1 MQRQKLKVKVKMD
14 NDVSVKRGICK
25 NEDIVDSRFSGNDR
39 SLFHPREN
47 TCGFTIVEVLVV
59 VVIIGLLG
67 GLGGGIY
74 LGTYKKLLVE
84 KAARYFFLTAKYAR
98 IMAIE
103 KQRQY
108 KIVLDTANNGFHLVT
123 TQLDE
128 EGGQTELMIVRDSF
142 CKPVAFDGEIQFEDI
157 KITPISFVTTT
168 EEDEDGQSIIFSAN
182 GTAQTAVIQVG
193 DGKTHYTIT
202 ISAATGK
209 AKVYDG
215 IVENVDV
222 GVIDLDAE
230 S

>member
-1 MQRQKLKVKVKMD
+1 M
-14 NDVSVKRGICK
+14 
-25 NEDIVDSRFSGNDR
+25 
-39 SLFHPREN
+39 EN
-47 TCGFTIVEVLVV
+47 TRYKVRDTKCGFTLVEVLVV

-74 LGTYKKLLVE
+74 IGTYKRLLVE
-84 KAARYFFLTAKYAR
+84 KAARDFFLTAKYAR

-128 EGGQTELMIVRDSF
+128 EGGQTEKMIVRDSF
-142 CKPVAFDGEIQFEDI
+142 CKPVAFDDETLFEDI

-168 EEDEDGQSIIFSAN
+168 EDEEEGQSIVFSAN
-182 GTAQTAVIQVG
+182 GTAQTAVIQIG

>member
-1 MQRQKLKVKVKMD
+1 M
-14 NDVSVKRGICK
+14 
-25 NEDIVDSRFSGNDR
+25 
-39 SLFHPREN
+39 EN
-47 TCGFTIVEVLVV
+47 TRYKVRDTRRGFTLVEVLVV
-59 VVIIGLLG
+59 IVIIGLLG
-67 GLGGGIY
+67 GLGGGLY

-84 KAARYFFLTAKYAR
+84 KAARDFFLTAKYAR

-128 EGGQTELMIVRDSF
+128 EDGQTEKMIVMDSF
-142 CKPVAFDGEIQFEDI
+142 CKPVAFDGEIQFVNI
-157 KITPISFVTTT
+157 QITPISLVTTT
-168 EEDEDGQSIIFSAN
+168 EDDEEGQSIVFSAN
-182 GTAQTAVIQVG
+182 GTSQTAVIQVG

>member
-1 MQRQKLKVKVKMD
+1 MQRQRSKVEVNAKK
-14 NDVSVKRGICK
+14 
-25 NEDIVDSRFSGNDR
+25 
-39 SLFHPREN
+39 
-47 TCGFTIVEVLVV
+47 CGFTLVEVLVV

-74 LGTYKKLLVE
+74 VGTYKRLLVE
-84 KAARYFFLTAKYAR
+84 KAARDFFLTAKYAR

-123 TQLDE
+123 TQLDV
-128 EGGQTELMIVRDSF
+128 EGGQTKQMIVRDSL
-142 CKPVAFDGEIQFEDI
+142 CKPVALDDEIQFEDI
-157 KITPISFVTTT
+157 KITPISLVTTT
-168 EEDEDGQSIIFSAN
+168 EDDEEGQSIVFSAN
-182 GTAQTAVIQVG
+182 GTSQTAVIQIG
-193 DGKTHYTIT
+193 NGKNHYTIT

-215 IVENVDV
+215 IVENVEV

>member
-1 MQRQKLKVKVKMD
+1 MQRQRSKVEINAKKY
-14 NDVSVKRGICK
+14 G
-25 NEDIVDSRFSGNDR
+25 FS
-39 SLFHPREN
+39 L
-47 TCGFTIVEVLVV
+47 VEVLVV

-74 LGTYKKLLVE
+74 VGTYKRLLVE
-84 KAARYFFLTAKYAR
+84 KAARDFFLTAKYAR

-128 EGGQTELMIVRDSF
+128 EGGQTEQMIVRDSL
-142 CKPVAFDGEIQFEDI
+142 CKPVTFDDGTGFEDI
-157 KITPISFVTTT
+157 KITPISLVTTT
-168 EEDEDGQSIIFSAN
+168 EDEEEVQSIVFSAN
-182 GTAQTAVIQVG
+182 GTAQTAVIQIG
-193 DGKTHYTIT
+193 NGKNHYTIT
-202 ISAATGK
+202 IAAATGK

-215 IVENVDV
+215 IVEDVDV

>member
-1 MQRQKLKVKVKMD
+1 MQRQKSKVEVNAKK
-14 NDVSVKRGICK
+14 
-25 NEDIVDSRFSGNDR
+25 
-39 SLFHPREN
+39 
-47 TCGFTIVEVLVV
+47 CGFTLVEVLVV

-74 LGTYKKLLVE
+74 LGTYRKLLVE
-84 KAARYFFLTAKYAR
+84 KAARDFFLTAKYAR

-128 EGGQTELMIVRDSF
+128 EGGQTEQMIVRDSF
-142 CKPVAFDGEIQFEDI
+142 CKPVAFNDDTGFEDI
-157 KITPISFVTTT
+157 RITPMSLVTTT
-168 EEDEDGQSIIFSAN
+168 EEDEDEQSIIFSAN
-182 GTAQTAVIQVG
+182 GTAQTAVIQIG

-202 ISAATGK
+202 IAAATGK

-215 IVENVDV
+215 IVEDVNV

>member
-1 MQRQKLKVKVKMD
+1 MQRQRSKVEVNAK
-14 NDVSVKRGICK
+14 
-25 NEDIVDSRFSGNDR
+25 E
-39 SLFHPREN
+39 
-47 TCGFTIVEVLVV
+47 CGFTLVEVLVV

-67 GLGGGIY
+67 GLGGGVYI
-74 LGTYKKLLVE
+74 GSYKRLLVE
-84 KAARYFFLTAKYAR
+84 KAARDFFLTAKYAR

-108 KIVLDTANNGFHLVT
+108 KIVLDIVNNGFHLVT

-128 EGGQTELMIVRDSF
+128 EGGQTEQMIVRDSF
-142 CKPVAFDGEIQFEDI
+142 CRPVALDDEIMFADI
-157 KITPISFVTTT
+157 QITPIGVEANEE
-168 EEDEDGQSIIFSAN
+168 EEDEQSIVFSAN
-182 GTAQTAVIQVG
+182 GTAQTAMILIG
-193 DGKTHYTIT
+193 NGKTHYTVT

-215 IVENVDV
+215 IVEDVDV

>member
-1 MQRQKLKVKVKMD
+1 MQRQKSKFKVNSK
-14 NDVSVKRGICK
+14 
-25 NEDIVDSRFSGNDR
+25 
-39 SLFHPREN
+39 EN
-47 TCGFTIVEVLVV
+47 GFTLVEVLVV

-74 LGTYKKLLVE
+74 LGTYRKLLVE
-84 KAARYFFLTAKYAR
+84 KAARDFFLTAKYAR

-123 TQLDE
+123 TELDE
-128 EGGQTELMIVRDSF
+128 EGGQTEQMIVSDSF
-142 CKPVAFDGEIQFEDI
+142 CKPVAFDDEIQFEDI
-157 KITPISFVTTT
+157 KIAPTSLVTTT
-168 EEDEDGQSIIFSAN
+168 EDEEDEQSVAFSAN
-182 GTAQTAVIQVG
+182 GTAQTAVIQIG
-193 DGKTHYTIT
+193 NGKTHYTIS
-202 ISAATGK
+202 ISSATGK

-215 IVENVDV
+215 IVEDVDV

>member
-1 MQRQKLKVKVKMD
+1 MQRQRSKFEV
-14 NDVSVKRGICK
+14 NAKR
-25 NEDIVDSRFSGNDR
+25 
-39 SLFHPREN
+39 
-47 TCGFTIVEVLVV
+47 CGFTLVEVLVV

-74 LGTYKKLLVE
+74 IGSYKRLLVE
-84 KAARYFFLTAKYAR
+84 KAARDFFLTAKYAR

-108 KIVLDTANNGFHLVT
+108 KIVLDVANNGFHLVT
-123 TQLDE
+123 TQMDE
-128 EGGQTELMIVRDSF
+128 EGGQAEQMIVRDSF
-142 CKPVAFDGEIQFEDI
+142 CKPVAFEGEIMFADI
-157 KITPISFVTTT
+157 QITPIGVEATEE
-168 EEDEDGQSIIFSAN
+168 EEDEQSIVFSAN
-182 GTAQTAVIQVG
+182 GTAQTAMILIG

-202 ISAATGK
+202 ITAATGK

-215 IVENVDV
+215 IVEDADV